1 MLSDLVSKFNANTL
15 TDIFTSSSLF
25 SIQKLHEINDTRQQ
39 LLLEYSALKAKL
51 EAKLAEQ
58 VFHLNSSLAQT
69 RLSQEQTTY
78 SILCSTN
85 GEQAHLR
92 ELEKRCALQ
101 QLRHEEVL
109 LELED
114 ARKRSKQDPSLLSVL
129 PAPALNADSAY
140 TRVSAMEFPS
150 SYSTPT
156 VSSVITATS
165 SIPSN
170 RPVPTEVSLIEGR
183 LGAPMHSL
191 STQLGR
197 TANIQAAGISRHI
210 TGRLFASSAPD
221 IPAPS
226 MITLERQLIHSVLIS
241 WKPPDQSIGAQTVIS
256 AYHIYVDDL
265 PPDTL
270 HRVCVQA
277 LPQTT
282 ISSESAQLHA
292 PPNWNVNTSSGVDT
306 QHLTA
311 FIEFRT
317 LPVDDHAIIPLR
329 LVKEHLDQVFLESQP
344 QPALTTTVDLKLEGT
359 ANPQMGTFGQPVAT
373 TELPQTLLITVHSTV
388 PMSAIKQDAH
398 TSGSGSKLGPS
409 DVNSCA
415 SVAVLKGSSGPG
427 SRQICLTPELLVA
440 AGGSLEGTLHI
451 FGAKLSQQLG
461 IALLMRHR
469 MEESRENAVVTSSPE
484 HTWPSHGADGSRGIG
499 TRFSSARSSAPWP
512 WPAGFGGSRTRGP
525 ISINRSPNR
534 THRGRYSRK
543 SFRQTRSMSD
553 DYEPRPGHQ
562 CAVPPDNSFPDEE
575 ENNSDSAWSS
585 ETPFGRHPW
594 LRASSLYNLNHRIPS
609 KYWRPRGAAKSSW
622 DLRTLHNYDDSVGRL
637 YSQQSKCHQ
646 EYKRAMKQRP
656 GYVCDWTIPCER
668 RSDPHSLGTWP
679 DAVPRTAPFV
689 YPKISG
695 SRVHRRFGNK
705 LYREFGSTS
714 PGPFITALSS
724 SSNDEKRG
732 TLYPDFLGSESAR
745 RLNTRLSSG
754 EYIGTDGR
762 HRFPPPRSRSTSPHR
777 SRRPGSAAKPTAH
790 ITRDSGHSNGDS
802 RFNAVDGPSRPSRS
816 RYIEPRPMEE
826 AMQRDPVQAQNV
838 FAASFTT
845 SKWPDQPPVGM
856 PPRSGSGQ
864 PTSILSR
871 FGQAESQAEISRG
884 RADSF
889 VEPGFGW
896 PIGQRGLPEQN
907 RSGLT
912 ARPTGQ
918 AQPTQRGFEASQ
930 TDGVFQQSVH
940 QAKQMRMVIAL
951 YDYDPATMSPNP
963 DAVKEELPFR
973 EGQLIKIFGGCDED
987 GFYLGECNGLRGLV
1001 PSNMVSH
1008 PDRELPP
1015 SVGGADGAVSVDNRL
1030 QQARE
1035 ADAKLDNERFSG
1047 RSDGSV
1053 ALPPG
1058 QVTKPRRDGDSVTV
1072 TQRPHTMAATSTGA
1086 GVGLQSGQSYPQAT
1100 RVSGMPGYGRNT
1112 SNEIHDSGL
1121 NQMRH
1126 IPTAT
1131 DGPGGSSRD
1140 YTNSGPPTSYN
1151 KPTSPPDQR
1160 YRLGPSGAGANRFV
1174 QAPIDQAGP
1183 YSVTDRGGRT
1193 QPVRSMVAIYDY
1205 DPHVLSPNAD
1215 AEMELS
1221 FRTGDHITVYGEMD
1235 EDGFYTGETMD
1246 GRRGLVP
1253 SNFLRELSLP
1263 GSAPSSTSQ
1272 SRALL
1277 TRDQRTRGS
1286 QNSVARVERP
1296 HDERGY
1302 RLGPTGPYN
1311 PTLASDSNPQLEH
1324 SSCYD
1329 TSGRGGAPIPNTRR
1343 PDDPYDV
1350 GPPSERTP
1358 RNRNVELYGAPPGSP
1373 TTSGRFAPVDAQPPS
1388 DVVERPSA
1396 YSDRYTAAHWSRE
1409 NEMDD
1414 RDLTAYATDMPKD
1427 NQNKRVSSAYTTYRG
1442 TQPMDRSS
1450 ITDPNYP
1457 GDDVPNSN
1465 QRRRSTLRG
1474 LFR

>member
-1 MLSDLVSKFNANTL
+1 MTHWRTPFVDAKKEEAYP
-15 TDIFTSSSLF
+15 
-25 SIQKLHEINDTRQQ
+25 Q
-39 LLLEYSALKAKL
+39 YS
-51 EAKLAEQ
+51 
-58 VFHLNSSLAQT
+58 
-69 RLSQEQTTY
+69 
-78 SILCSTN
+78 
-85 GEQAHLR
+85 AHLR

-129 PAPALNADSAY
+129 PAPTLNADSAYTRAHLRELEKRCALQQLRHEEVLLELEDARKRSKQDPSLLSVLPAPTLNADSAY

-150 SYSTPT
+150 SYSTP
-156 VSSVITATS
+156 STATS

-197 TANIQAAGISRHI
+197 NASIQAAGIPRHI
-210 TGRLFASSAPD
+210 TGRLFASGAPVPVEEQDPNLVELFQTADGPFETSD

-256 AYHIYVDDL
+256 AYHIYVDGQFRMSVQSKEKTRALLDRVDSDKPHRISIRAICTRGQSKDAECTLVVGRGMTATPGRLRATHIGTKSAKLSWIPGNSNFRHRVYLNHQELYNCPPGVYKVLLTDL

-317 LPVDDHAIIPLR
+317 LPVGLPDPPTNVQLEPGPQDGMLLVTWTPVPQDKSAVAAASAAGADSTLPVQGYTVCLNERSLMEVDGSSNDHAIIPLR

-359 ANPQMGTFGQPVAT
+359 TNPQMGTFGQPVAT

-388 PMSAIKQDAH
+388 PMSAMKQDAQ
-398 TSGSGSKLGPS
+398 TSGSASTLGPS

-461 IALLMRHR
+461 IDESAARRAGVPLISTTLEARSPSPSTQNTMQSGSVAGVTGHEQGLITVSADTIRKRSPTTDAIGSAEALLMRHR
-469 MEESRENAVVTSSPE
+469 MEESRERAVVTSSPE
-484 HTWPSHGADGSRGIG
+484 HTWPSHGADGSRGIR

-512 WPAGFGGSRTRGP
+512 WPAGFGGPRTRGP

-668 RSDPHSLGTWP
+668 RSDPHSLGAWP
-679 DAVPRTAPFV
+679 EAVPRTAPFV

-705 LYREFGSTS
+705 LYREFGSAS

-732 TLYPDFLGSESAR
+732 TLFPDFLGSEGAR

-777 SRRPGSAAKPTAH
+777 SRRPGSAAKPTA
-790 ITRDSGHSNGDS
+790 
-802 RFNAVDGPSRPSRS
+802 
-816 RYIEPRPMEE
+816 
-826 AMQRDPVQAQNV
+826 
-838 FAASFTT
+838 
-845 SKWPDQPPVGM
+845 
-856 PPRSGSGQ
+856 
-864 PTSILSR
+864 
-871 FGQAESQAEISRG
+871 
-884 RADSF
+884 
-889 VEPGFGW
+889 
-896 PIGQRGLPEQN
+896 
-907 RSGLT
+907 
-912 ARPTGQ
+912 
-918 AQPTQRGFEASQ
+918 
-930 TDGVFQQSVH
+930 
-940 QAKQMRMVIAL
+940 
-951 YDYDPATMSPNP
+951 
-963 DAVKEELPFR
+963 
-973 EGQLIKIFGGCDED
+973 
-987 GFYLGECNGLRGLV
+987 
-1001 PSNMVSH
+1001 
-1008 PDRELPP
+1008 RELGFQFYDHP
-1015 SVGGADGAVSVDNRL
+1015 SSRWQESPL
-1030 QQARE
+1030 TQH
-1035 ADAKLDNERFSG
+1035 KLS
-1047 RSDGSV
+1047 
-1053 ALPPG
+1053 A
-1058 QVTKPRRDGDSVTV
+1058 
-1072 TQRPHTMAATSTGA
+1072 
-1086 GVGLQSGQSYPQAT
+1086 
-1100 RVSGMPGYGRNT
+1100 
-1112 SNEIHDSGL
+1112 
-1121 NQMRH
+1121 
-1126 IPTAT
+1126 
-1131 DGPGGSSRD
+1131 PGGS
-1140 YTNSGPPTSYN
+1140 
-1151 KPTSPPDQR
+1151 
-1160 YRLGPSGAGANRFV
+1160 F
-1174 QAPIDQAGP
+1174 
-1183 YSVTDRGGRT
+1183 GR
-1193 QPVRSMVAIYDY
+1193 
-1205 DPHVLSPNAD
+1205 
-1215 AEMELS
+1215 
-1221 FRTGDHITVYGEMD
+1221 
-1235 EDGFYTGETMD
+1235 
-1246 GRRGLVP
+1246 GRRPGPWCERVCSNGKEWRRACLESPVLVF
-1253 SNFLRELSLP
+1253 SVVIVSTHT
-1263 GSAPSSTSQ
+1263 SS
-1272 SRALL
+1272 
-1277 TRDQRTRGS
+1277 
-1286 QNSVARVERP
+1286 
-1296 HDERGY
+1296 
-1302 RLGPTGPYN
+1302 
-1311 PTLASDSNPQLEH
+1311 
-1324 SSCYD
+1324 
-1329 TSGRGGAPIPNTRR
+1329 
-1343 PDDPYDV
+1343 
-1350 GPPSERTP
+1350 
-1358 RNRNVELYGAPPGSP
+1358 
-1373 TTSGRFAPVDAQPPS
+1373 
-1388 DVVERPSA
+1388 
-1396 YSDRYTAAHWSRE
+1396 
-1409 NEMDD
+1409 
-1414 RDLTAYATDMPKD
+1414 K
-1427 NQNKRVSSAYTTYRG
+1427 
-1442 TQPMDRSS
+1442 
-1450 ITDPNYP
+1450 
-1457 GDDVPNSN
+1457 
-1465 QRRRSTLRG
+1465 
-1474 LFR
+1474 

>member
-1 MLSDLVSKFNANTL
+1 MV
-15 TDIFTSSSLF
+15 TS
-25 SIQKLHEINDTRQQ
+25 
-39 LLLEYSALKAKL
+39 
-51 EAKLAEQ
+51 
-58 VFHLNSSLAQT
+58 
-69 RLSQEQTTY
+69 
-78 SILCSTN
+78 
-85 GEQAHLR
+85 
-92 ELEKRCALQ
+92 RC
-101 QLRHEEVL
+101 
-109 LELED
+109 
-114 ARKRSKQDPSLLSVL
+114 
-129 PAPALNADSAY
+129 
-140 TRVSAMEFPS
+140 
-150 SYSTPT
+150 
-156 VSSVITATS
+156 
-165 SIPSN
+165 
-170 RPVPTEVSLIEGR
+170 
-183 LGAPMHSL
+183 HSL
-191 STQLGR
+191 S
-197 TANIQAAGISRHI
+197 
-210 TGRLFASSAPD
+210 
-221 IPAPS
+221 
-226 MITLERQLIHSVLIS
+226 
-241 WKPPDQSIGAQTVIS
+241 
-256 AYHIYVDDL
+256 
-265 PPDTL
+265 
-270 HRVCVQA
+270 
-277 LPQTT
+277 
-282 ISSESAQLHA
+282 
-292 PPNWNVNTSSGVDT
+292 NVRN
-306 QHLTA
+306 
-311 FIEFRT
+311 
-317 LPVDDHAIIPLR
+317 
-329 LVKEHLDQVFLESQP
+329 
-344 QPALTTTVDLKLEGT
+344 
-359 ANPQMGTFGQPVAT
+359 
-373 TELPQTLLITVHSTV
+373 
-388 PMSAIKQDAH
+388 
-398 TSGSGSKLGPS
+398 
-409 DVNSCA
+409 
-415 SVAVLKGSSGPG
+415 
-427 SRQICLTPELLVA
+427 
-440 AGGSLEGTLHI
+440 
-451 FGAKLSQQLG
+451 
-461 IALLMRHR
+461 
-469 MEESRENAVVTSSPE
+469 
-484 HTWPSHGADGSRGIG
+484 
-499 TRFSSARSSAPWP
+499 
-512 WPAGFGGSRTRGP
+512 
-525 ISINRSPNR
+525 
-534 THRGRYSRK
+534 
-543 SFRQTRSMSD
+543 
-553 DYEPRPGHQ
+553 
-562 CAVPPDNSFPDEE
+562 
-575 ENNSDSAWSS
+575 
-585 ETPFGRHPW
+585 
-594 LRASSLYNLNHRIPS
+594 
-609 KYWRPRGAAKSSW
+609 
-622 DLRTLHNYDDSVGRL
+622 
-637 YSQQSKCHQ
+637 
-646 EYKRAMKQRP
+646 
-656 GYVCDWTIPCER
+656 
-668 RSDPHSLGTWP
+668 
-679 DAVPRTAPFV
+679 
-689 YPKISG
+689 
-695 SRVHRRFGNK
+695 
-705 LYREFGSTS
+705 
-714 PGPFITALSS
+714 
-724 SSNDEKRG
+724 
-732 TLYPDFLGSESAR
+732 
-745 RLNTRLSSG
+745 
-754 EYIGTDGR
+754 
-762 HRFPPPRSRSTSPHR
+762 
-777 SRRPGSAAKPTAH
+777 

-845 SKWPDQPPVGM
+845 SQWPDQPPVGM

-871 FGQAESQAEISRG
+871 FGQTESQAEISRG
-884 RADSF
+884 RTDPF

-918 AQPTQRGFEASQ
+918 TQPTQRGFEASQ

-1008 PDRELPP
+1008 PDRELPL
-1015 SVGGADGAVSVDNRL
+1015 SVGGADGAVSMDNRL

-1053 ALPPG
+1053 TLPPG
-1058 QVTKPRRDGDSVTV
+1058 QVAKPRRDGDSVTA
-1072 TQRPHTMAATSTGA
+1072 TQRPHTMATTSTGA
-1086 GVGLQSGQSYPQAT
+1086 VAGLQPGQSYPQTT
-1100 RVSGMPGYGRNT
+1100 RVSGMPGYGRTT

-1174 QAPIDQAGP
+1174 QVPIDQAGP

-1302 RLGPTGPYN
+1302 RLGPTSPYI

-1396 YSDRYTAAHWSRE
+1396 YSDRYTAAHWNRE

-1414 RDLTAYATDMPKD
+1414 RDLAAYATDMPKD
-1427 NQNKRVSSAYTTYRG
+1427 NQ
-1442 TQPMDRSS
+1442 
-1450 ITDPNYP
+1450 
-1457 GDDVPNSN
+1457 
-1465 QRRRSTLRG
+1465 
-1474 LFR
+1474 